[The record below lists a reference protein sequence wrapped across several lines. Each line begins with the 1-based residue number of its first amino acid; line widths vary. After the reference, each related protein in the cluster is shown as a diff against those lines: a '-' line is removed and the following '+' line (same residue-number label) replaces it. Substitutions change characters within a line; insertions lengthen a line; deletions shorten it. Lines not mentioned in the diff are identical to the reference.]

1 MMDSLHLDE
10 SIDHPSPAPRSNRGY
25 RPSAFIKTLT
35 LMPHEGGFRL
45 DDVRH
50 IQEDGALCTVLG
62 IDPFLQTTPLGD
74 GLRRMG
80 AQAQIQDAW
89 VKVNQALLRAA
100 LHRCKRVTL
109 DIDATEIV
117 ADKAD
122 AEWPYNKN
130 KGFMPRVG
138 HIAETGQGVAV
149 DFRPGNV
156 PPAQANLGL
165 SNNARSHCPPVV
177 PSKPCVLMRR
187 VIKPIL
193 LNIVMRQVSVMRFA
207 PNPVRPC
214 GNRLT
219 R

>member
-1 MMDSLHLDE
+1 MILPINSNNERLITSRAGLLAVAQMMDSLHLDE

-89 VKVNQALLRAA
+89 VKVNSP
-100 LHRCKRVTL
+100 
-109 DIDATEIV
+109 V
-117 ADKAD
+117 AGCPA
-122 AEWPYNKN
+122 PLQT
-130 KGFMPRVG
+130 G
-138 HIAETGQGVAV
+138 HTGY
-149 DFRPGNV
+149 
-156 PPAQANLGL
+156 
-165 SNNARSHCPPVV
+165 
-177 PSKPCVLMRR
+177 RR
-187 VIKPIL
+187 D
-193 LNIVMRQVSVMRFA
+193 RD
-207 PNPVRPC
+207 C
-214 GNRLT
+214 GR
-219 R
+219 